1 MKQLTLILCLTLL
14 AVHSISAQVGTI
26 AGTVLEAES
35 GFEVIGG
42 NVLVVG
48 SEGLGTV
55 TDLDGSY
62 QLDLEPGIYTIEFS
76 YIGFASQQ
84 ITDIEIKA
92 GELTSLDIQLG
103 EDVAQLEEVVVTAK
117 AYKNTETA
125 LMTIQKKAP
134 VVLDGISSAQISKSG
149 DNDVASAVRRV
160 TGVTVE
166 GGKYVYVRG
175 LGDRYSKTSM
185 NGAEIPGLDP
195 NRNTVQMD
203 IFPTNLIDNIVVYKT
218 FSPDLP
224 ADFTGGYVDI
234 ATKDFPEQFTF
245 SASGS
250 LGYNTLAT
258 FNSDNYITYS
268 GGSTDFLGF
277 DDGTRAVPEV
287 VAANDD
293 IPTYTQGA
301 NDAELGRELTD
312 LTRAFSNNWDV
323 INDSPFLNH
332 RLALSIGNQI
342 EVGGKPLGIIA
353 AGSYSRNFSAYSN
366 GIDAIYKLTENA
378 AQATALNTEVF
389 LNEQRGQDEV
399 LWGAMLAAS
408 MKLAPTQKI
417 GLTIMRNQSATT
429 SLSVYEGVKF
439 QDDPE
444 DIYFTNTWRFLE
456 RSLSTFQLRGKHVF
470 TSANNFEVNWFASY
484 SLSTQDQPD
493 LRYFTQRLRPSGNYQ
508 IKPSSD
514 RVPNRFF
521 RDMDQSSFDGKVNAI
536 LPFTQWSGLSSQFK
550 VGGGYV
556 TRFRTFLED
565 RYIFQNQLFSV
576 PNGDIFNYFQPEN
589 LLTVEE
595 GGYANNGQGVY
606 LVDNYDPINNY
617 EAQQNVAAAYAMF
630 ELPLSA
636 KIRAIF
642 GARME
647 TTIIRFKTFDT
658 NATLFNFP
666 LLDGIQN
673 LIDEVDILPGVNL
686 NYEMT
691 EAMKL
696 RLAYS
701 RTLARPTFRELAPIT
716 TFDADNG
723 VNIVGNPNL
732 QRTLIDNIDLRWE
745 NFFAN
750 GEMISF
756 SAFYKNFTNPI
767 ERTFNTEAQNIEL
780 TWDNVENAFLYG
792 AEIEVRKNFGFITE
806 PLKALS
812 VVANFSY
819 IISRTDIEASEFELI
834 QAGDPDAEPFRQM
847 FGQAPYVAN
856 ALLSY
861 KAPEKGTQANL
872 SFNVVGPRI
881 SLVTKGAT
889 PEYFQQPIP
898 FLNFN
903 ISQPFGSGWTA
914 RLSANNLLN
923 AKYTETV
930 TFKDNVDTVREYGL
944 GINFSLGL
952 SYRFTK

>member
-1 MKQLTLILCLTLL
+1 MKKISLLLFILATALQ
-14 AVHSISAQVGTI
+14 VQAQKGTV
-26 AGTVLEAES
+26 AGKVLEAES

-48 SEGLGTV
+48 QEGVGTV
-55 TDLDGSY
+55 TDLDGTY
-62 QLDLEPGIYTIEFS
+62 QLDLDPGVYTLEFS

-84 ITDIEIKA
+84 ITDIEVKA
-92 GELTSLDIQLG
+92 GALTSLDVQLG

-117 AYKNTETA
+117 AFKNTETA
-125 LMTIQKKAP
+125 LLTIQKKAP

-224 ADFTGGYVDI
+224 ADFAGGYVDI

-258 FNSDNYITYS
+258 FNSDNYITYT
-268 GGSTDFLGF
+268 GGATDFLGF
-277 DDGTRAVPEV
+277 DDGTRAVPQSV
-287 VAANDD
+287 LDADD
-293 IPTYTQGA
+293 IPSYTQGNTDPKLA
-301 NDAELGRELTD
+301 QDLED
-312 LTRAFSNNWDV
+312 LTSAFANNWDV
-323 INDSPFLNH
+323 ISDSPFLNH
-332 RLALSIGNQI
+332 RLSLSLGNQV
-342 EVGGKPLGIIA
+342 ELGGKPLGFIA
-353 AGSYSRNFSAYSN
+353 AGSYSRNFSAYQN
-366 GIDAIYKLTENA
+366 GVDAIYKLTESA
-378 AQATALNTEVF
+378 ATANALNTEVF
-389 LNEQRGQDEV
+389 LNEQKGRDEV

-408 MKLAPTQKI
+408 LKLAPTQKV
-417 GLTIMRNQSATT
+417 GFTIMRNQSATT

-456 RSLSTFQLRGKHVF
+456 RSLSTFQLRGKHIF
-470 TSANNFEVNWFASY
+470 AEANNFEINWLASY

-493 LRYFTQRLRPSGNYQ
+493 LRYFTQRLRPAGFYQ

-514 RVPNRFF
+514 RVPNRFY
-521 RDMDQSSFDGKVNAI
+521 RDMDQSSFDGKVNVI
-536 LPFTQWSGLSSQFK
+536 VPFSQWAGLSSQLK

-556 TRFRTFLED
+556 ARNRTFLED
-565 RYIFQNQLFSV
+565 RYIFQNQVFSV
-576 PNGDIFNYFQPEN
+576 PNGDVFGYFEPEN
-589 LLTVEE
+589 LIQANES
-595 GGYANNGQGVY
+595 GYANDGLGVY
-606 LVDNYDPINNY
+606 LVDNFDPKNNY
-617 EAQQNVAAAYAMF
+617 EAQQNVAAAYAML
-630 ELPLSA
+630 ELPLTSQL
-636 KIRAIF
+636 RAIF

-647 TTIIRFKTFDT
+647 TTIIRFRTFDT
-658 NATLFNFP
+658 QNTLINFP
-666 LLDGIQN
+666 LLDGEQN
-673 LIDEVDILPGVNL
+673 LIDVVDILPGINL
-686 NYEMT
+686 NYEISD
-691 EAMKL
+691 AMKL

-723 VNIVGNPNL
+723 VNTVGNPDL

-750 GEMISF
+750 GEMISL

-806 PLKALS
+806 ALEAVS
-812 VVANFSY
+812 LVANFSY
-819 IISRTDIEASEFELI
+819 IVSRTDIEQGEYELI
-834 QAGDPDAEPFRQM
+834 LAGDPDAEPFRQM

-856 ALLSY
+856 ALLSFN
-861 KAPEKGTQANL
+861 APSGKTQANL
-872 SFNVVGPRI
+872 SYNVVGPRI

-903 ISQPFGSGWTA
+903 ISQDLGEDWTVK
-914 RLSANNLLN
+914 LSANNLLN
-923 AKYTETV
+923 AKYSETV
-930 TFKDNVDTVREYGL
+930 SFKDTEEIVREYGL

-952 SYRFTK
+952 SYKFTK